1 MVSSK
6 TIVTSSSHSHV
17 PDPPPPTPLAEQPL
31 TESAQCHQTKTT
43 PNEPDDIASHEN
55 THENTPDSE
64 TTAPSNQNT
73 HTGPAQEYLVKTI
86 SWIDF
91 NTREAKDVRIITQNG
106 NMNLVQCYAKKLK
119 WKALENGPCPL
130 VAICKCVSFGSEP
143 CSMLS
148 RHLGNVLFLRGDL
161 EIRPPDRQVVTF
173 EYLVERLGDY
183 LLNHGPS
190 TTSTTTATTTTTNH
204 QNKVKENSCKASCCM
219 ILIKHHN
226 NSHPPHQQAQMMMTI
241 PT

>member
-17 PDPPPPTPLAEQPL
+17 PDPPPPPTPLAEQPL
-31 TESAQCHQTKTT
+31 TESAQCHQTTTT

-64 TTAPSNQNT
+64 TTAPSNQNI

-106 NMNLVQCYAKKLK
+106 NMNLF
-119 WKALENGPCPL
+119 NIMP
-130 VAICKCVSFGSEP
+130 
-143 CSMLS
+143 
-148 RHLGNVLFLRGDL
+148 RN
-161 EIRPPDRQVVTF
+161 
-173 EYLVERLGDY
+173 
-183 LLNHGPS
+183 
-190 TTSTTTATTTTTNH
+190 
-204 QNKVKENSCKASCCM
+204 
-219 ILIKHHN
+219 
-226 NSHPPHQQAQMMMTI
+226 
-241 PT
+241 

>member
-17 PDPPPPTPLAEQPL
+17 PDPPPPPTPMAEQPL
-31 TESAQCHQTKTT
+31 TESAQCHQTTT
-43 PNEPDDIASHEN
+43 IPNEPDDIASHEN

-64 TTAPSNQNT
+64 TTAPFNQNT

-143 CSMLS
+143 CSCS
-148 RHLGNVLFLRGDL
+148 
-161 EIRPPDRQVVTF
+161 VV
-173 EYLVERLGDY
+173 
-183 LLNHGPS
+183 
-190 TTSTTTATTTTTNH
+190 
-204 QNKVKENSCKASCCM
+204 
-219 ILIKHHN
+219 I
-226 NSHPPHQQAQMMMTI
+226 
-241 PT
+241 